1 VRPGSDLLF
10 HYLRDRHDLAQLTL
24 DHEPPPPFR
33 HADQYLCASA
43 LQKSIRR
50 GDIVIARRSAHQLYS
65 LDRPRLWRRL
75 AVIALED
82 IGIADIAVAAEL
94 TGIATI
100 SSARRLLGDDA
111 HAIDIAITRACQAAK
126 DRTADHFG
134 SIIGR
139 EPTDPWDEA
148 ALKTASPNAM
158 LAMIAASHLPW
169 IRHLR
174 AAVLA
179 AGRSITGDAC
189 IQLHRGSARCSTCC
203 TS

>member
-1 VRPGSDLLF
+1 VRPGSEQLF
-10 HYLRDRHDLAQLTL
+10 RHLRDRYDLAQLIVEHPAPVRT
-24 DHEPPPPFR
+24 R
-33 HADQYLCASA
+33 ISTSA
-43 LQKSIRR
+43 LRP
-50 GDIVIARRSAHQLYS
+50 VIFRLHACLYQLYAV
-65 LDRPRLWRRL
+65 DRQRRWRRL